1 MTQKTALLSVFHK
14 DGIADFAREL
24 VALNYRIIASGGTKR
39 ALEEAGIAAEDTAAF
54 VGGQAI
60 LGHRVVTISR
70 EIAAGLLATESDR
83 AELTQLGIQW
93 IDLVCVDLYPLQEAI
108 AKPEADLELVIESTD
123 IGGPLLLRAAAKGRR
138 VVVCETADRAR
149 VIAWLKASEPEREQ
163 FIRGLAAKAEGVV
176 AGYALLS
183 ARFLSEG
190 GIDGVTG
197 AKIADCLYGENPWQK
212 AFGLFATAGAE
223 DDPLALANFVPAGGT
238 TPSYN
243 NFGDIDRCLQT
254 ITHLGAAWAI
264 NFSEEKNVRM
274 AVGVKHGNPCG
285 VAIGDTAE
293 AALTGMVSGNPLAIF
308 GGVVMVNFPLT
319 AADAE
324 ILLTHGMESSKKRV
338 LDAVLAPR
346 FDEGAIAVLT
356 RKKTQKCR
364 MLANPALAQIGVKS
378 LDRAVRR
385 RYVRGGFLAQ
395 GNYTFVLSRRDA
407 DVAVYGDISEQ
418 QWRDVI
424 LAWAVGATSNSNTM
438 TITQNNMVLANG
450 VGQQARVTAA
460 KLAVML
466 ARDSGHDL
474 AESVAYSDSFF
485 PFIDGPEVL
494 TAAGVRTII
503 TSSGSVADADV
514 IAFCKEKNI
523 TLVMI
528 TDKIARG
535 FFGH

>member
-1 MTQKTALLSVFHK
+1 MDTTQKTALLSVFHK

-24 VALNYRIIASGGTKR
+24 VALGYRVIASGGTKR
-39 ALEEAGIAAEDTAAF
+39 ALEEAGIFAEDTAAF

-83 AELTQLGIQW
+83 AELMQLGIQW

-108 AKPEADLELVIESTD
+108 AKPEANLESVIESTD
-123 IGGPLLLRAAAKGRR
+123 IGGPLLLRAAAKGQRL
-138 VVVCETADRAR
+138 VVCEAADRTR
-149 VIAWLKASEPEREQ
+149 VISWLKAGEPEREK

-190 GIDGVTG
+190 GIDGTVG
-197 AKIADCLYGENPWQK
+197 EKIADCLYGENPWQRS
-212 AFGLFATAGAE
+212 FGLFAVAGE
-223 DDPLALANFVPAGGT
+223 KHDPLALANFVPVGGT

-243 NFGDIDRCLQT
+243 NFGDI
-254 ITHLGAAWAI
+254 
-264 NFSEEKNVRM
+264 
-274 AVGVKHGNPCG
+274 
-285 VAIGDTAE
+285 AE
-293 AALTGMVSGNPLAIF
+293 AVLAGMVSGNPLAIF

-319 AADAE
+319 EAGAE
-324 ILLTHGMESSKKRV
+324 ILLAHGMESGKKRV

-346 FDEGAIAVLT
+346 FDESAIAVLT

-364 MLANPALAQIGVKS
+364 MLANPGLAQLGAES
-378 LDRAVRR
+378 LDIATRR

-395 GNYTFVLSRRDA
+395 QNYTFVFDRRDA
-407 DVAVYGDISEQ
+407 DVAVYGDISEG
-418 QWRDVI
+418 QWRDAV
-424 LAWAVGATSNSNTM
+424 LAWAVGTTSNSNTI
-438 TITQNNMVLANG
+438 TIVKDNLVLANG

-460 KLAVML
+460 KLGVML

-474 AESVAYSDSFF
+474 AGSVAYSDSFF

-494 TAAGVRTII
+494 SAAGVRTII
-503 TSSGSVADADV
+503 TSSGSVADAQV
-514 IAFCKEKNI
+514 VEFCKEKGI
-523 TLVMI
+523 TLVMVP
-528 TDKIARG
+528 DKKARG
-535 FFGH
+535 F